1 MQLKTL
7 KYIFLTILLL
17 VLSQGNAQ
25 SVWPSK
31 TWNNSVNISSTL
43 TSDASE
49 LSGLYWNDL
58 TSRLY
63 CVGDG
68 GSLYVLQYNKATG
81 QYTLMG
87 SATSIGAP
95 EGITQVNN
103 SANEF
108 YTIDEGSY
116 EIRKYIH
123 NYNFSNITKTNTW
136 NLLKSPSP
144 MSDTGND
151 GPEGIAFVPDW
162 YLQKIGFIST
172 VTGQTYV
179 STKGMGGLLFLAH
192 QKGGYVWVYDV
203 NPTVNQDLV
212 FVGNYLTNRSESCE
226 VAFDSSTGLLYIL
239 HNIDDNYLEVTD
251 LTTEFVGGKYKLRT
265 LKEYLI
271 LNPASNAN
279 VEGFAISLKY
289 PEEESTG
296 VWLCRDVKK
305 DTETVDALRWFN
317 PYQADGNNIR
327 TKIFNLKT
335 NVDLGLKFIVNN
347 SRIYI
352 ESQEST
358 NQFYNIKLYNL
369 QGSILH
375 NVKGVNLPATF
386 STENYLP
393 GIYLLNVSDGDHNV
407 QTFKLFITN

>member
-1 MQLKTL
+1 MQFKNL
-7 KYIFLTILLL
+7 KYFLSTLFTFSLLH
-17 VLSQGNAQ
+17 SNAQ
-25 SVWPSK
+25 TAWPSK
-31 TWNNSVNISSTL
+31 TWNNALNISSAL
-43 TSDASE
+43 PSDATE

-68 GSLYVLQYNKATG
+68 GSLYVLQYNKTTG
-81 QYTLMG
+81 QYTLIG

-95 EGITQVNN
+95 EGITMVNN
-103 SANEF
+103 TANEF

-116 EIRKYIH
+116 EIRKYSH
-123 NYNFSNITKTNTW
+123 NYNFSNITKSNTW

-144 MSDTGND
+144 MTDTGND

-162 YLQKIGFIST
+162 YLQKIGFISSA
-172 VTGQTYV
+172 TGQTYI
-179 STKGMGGLLFLAH
+179 SSKGMGGLLFLAH
-192 QKGGYVWVYDV
+192 QKGGSVWVYDV

-212 FVGNYLTNRSESCE
+212 FVGNYLTNRAESCE

-251 LTTEFVGGKYKLRT
+251 LTTEIVGGKFKLRT

-271 LNPASNAN
+271 PNPTSNAN
-279 VEGFAISLKY
+279 VEGFAISFKY
-289 PEEESTG
+289 PEEESKG

-305 DTETVDALRWFN
+305 DTEIVDALRWFN

-327 TKIFNLKT
+327 TGIINIKT
-335 NVDLGLKFIVNN
+335 NVDLGLKFNVKNN
-347 SRIYI
+347 SIHI
-352 ESQEST
+352 ESQELT
-358 NQFYNIKLYNL
+358 NQLYSIKLYNL
-369 QGSILH
+369 HGSIL
-375 NVKGVNLPATF
+375 NTASGINLPVSLNTV
-386 STENYLP
+386 NYQP
-393 GIYLLNVSDGDHNV
+393 GIYLLHITDDNQNV